1 MKTILETKTDWLD
14 AEVKVTYTEMTE
26 GSVNIN
32 EETASIRVDKIEV
45 VIGEDYLDITEQ
57 AKESFYK
64 MLK

>member
-14 AEVKVTYTEMTE
+14 AEVKVTYTEMIE
-26 GSVNIN
+26 GAIN
-32 EETASIRVDKIEV
+32 KDEASIRVDKIEV
-45 VIGEDYLDITEQ
+45 IIGEDYLDITNQ

>member
-14 AEVKVTYTEMTE
+14 AELKVTYTEQTT
-26 GSVNIN
+26 GSVKVNG
-32 EETASIRVDKIEV
+32 ETASIRVDKIEV
-45 VIGEDYLDITEQ
+45 LIGEDFLDITEQ

>member
-14 AEVKVTYTEMTE
+14 AEVKVTYTEMIE
-26 GSVNIN
+26 GAIN
-32 EETASIRVDKIEV
+32 KDEASIRVDKIEV
-45 VIGEDYLDITEQ
+45 VIGEDYLDITNQ

>member
-14 AEVKVTYTEMTE
+14 AEVLVTYTEMTE